1 MDREPA
7 TWKKEYMKDLKQV
20 IKSNPVIA
28 VVNVTGIPAPQLQ
41 NMRGGLR
48 GKITLIVAKNNLI
61 DLALKE
67 LDKEMPGLGKLSD
80 FIDGQCALIGSTD
93 NPFKL
98 YKIMESTK
106 TPAPAKGGEIAPM
119 DIEVRA
125 GETSFKPGPI
135 VGEFQQAG
143 IPAAIEGGKVVIKKD
158 KLLVKEGEPI
168 PVKVAQMLA
177 KLEIFP
183 LIVGMDLRGVYENGL
198 VFKSDVLAVDEK
210 KFMGDLFGAISG
222 SFGVALHIGYTCP
235 MTIRPLISK
244 GYTEAM
250 SVALFACVTNKTTI
264 DLLIGLANGKMLA
277 LATKIPEAL
286 DDELRGVLA
295 GAATAAAAAAPAQAA
310 KPEKK
315 AEKKE
320 EKVSEEA
327 AAAGLGALF
336 G

>member
-7 TWKKEYMKDLKQV
+7 AWKKEYMKDLRQV

-28 VVNVTGIPAPQLQ
+28 IVNVTGIPAPQLQ

-48 GKITLIVAKNNLI
+48 GKITLVVAKNNLI

-67 LDKEMPGLGKLSD
+67 MDSEVPGLGGLAD
-80 FIDGQCALIGSTD
+80 YIDGQCALIGSTD

-98 YKIMESTK
+98 YKIMEGTK
-106 TPAPAKGGEIAPM
+106 TPSPAKGGEIAPM

-135 VGEFQQAG
+135 VGDFQQAG

-168 PVKVAQMLA
+168 PLKVAQMLT

-198 VFKSDVLAVDEK
+198 VFKSDVLAIDEK
-210 KFMGDLFGAISG
+210 KFMGDLLGAISG
-222 SFGVALHIGYTCP
+222 TLGVALHIGYTTP
-235 MTIRPLISK
+235 VTIRPLISK
-244 GYTEAM
+244 GHSEAM
-250 SVALFACVTNKTTI
+250 NVALFAGITNKKTI

-277 LATKIPEAL
+277 LAMKAPEAL
-286 DDELRGVLA
+286 DEELKAVLA
-295 GAATAAAAAAPAQAA
+295 GAAAAAAPAPEA
-310 KPEKK
+310 KAEKK
-315 AEKKE
+315 EEKKE